1 MTGPLSTG
9 LVAVTGATGFVGA
22 EAVRQLAAAGWRVR
36 ILTRRM
42 PLDALMPDHPVEIV
56 LGDLDDSDSLRRL
69 VAGVDAIVHCA
80 GLVRALTPLDFFAV
94 NEAGTERLLLAAAT
108 AAPRARFVHVSSLA
122 AREPQLSPYAASKR
136 AAEVKLAALAGARDW
151 IALRPPAIYGPGD
164 LELLP
169 LFKAAKFG
177 LVAYPAAPGA
187 RAATLHVADLGAAI
201 VALLGSPAWGEQMV
215 ELADGVRGGHGWP
228 DIIAALGQALGRRP
242 YAFRLPRPLF
252 LPIAAGASLIS
263 GLTHRPQVLS
273 LRKVAE
279 LYHPAW
285 GVSGPDLSDM
295 VNWKPRFGLAEGF
308 ADTASW
314 YRREALI

>member
-1 MTGPLSTG
+1 MTGAIQPG

-42 PLDALMPDHPVEIV
+42 PLDTLMPDHPIEIV

-69 VAGVDAIVHCA
+69 VTGADAIVHCA

-94 NEAGTERLLLAAAT
+94 NEAGTERLLLAAAA
-108 AAPRARFVHVSSLA
+108 AAPKARFVHVSSLA

-136 AAEVKLAALAGARDW
+136 AAEVKLAALAGPRDW

-169 LFKAAKFG
+169 LFKAAKLG

-187 RAATLHVADLGAAI
+187 RAATLHVSDLAGAI
-201 VALLGSPAWGEQMV
+201 VALLATPVWGERVV
-215 ELADGVRGGHGWP
+215 ELADGVREGHSWP
-228 DIIAALGQALGRRP
+228 EIIDALGQAFGRRLH
-242 YAFRLPRPLF
+242 AFRLPRPLF
-252 LPIAAGASLIS
+252 LPIAGGASLVS
-263 GLTHRPQVLS
+263 GLTGRPQVLS
-273 LRKVAE
+273 LRKVADGSFKD
-279 LYHPAW
+279 A
-285 GVSGPDLSDM
+285 GNG
-295 VNWKPRFGLAEGF
+295 A
-308 ADTASW
+308 
-314 YRREALI
+314 